1 MNDISADWSTKG
13 SCLLDFVILTEGE
26 MGAFLYFPDIVTD
39 YDLESEAIVPQEGAA
54 WKKRIG
60 H

>member
-1 MNDISADWSTKG
+1 
-13 SCLLDFVILTEGE
+13 
-26 MGAFLYFPDIVTD
+26 MGAFLYFPGVVTD

-54 WKKRIG
+54 WKKLIG